1 MKASFFLF
9 SFFIFFASNVDAQLC
24 TGSLGDP
31 LVNITFGRGANPG
44 PSLAAA
50 ATGYVYVGNDCPSD
64 GFYTV
69 RGNTT
74 NCFSS
79 SWHSLT
85 TDHTG
90 DGNGYFMLVNAS
102 IQPSAFYVDTV
113 RGLCGGST
121 YEFASWIMNVI
132 RTSACNNN
140 GIQPNLTF
148 TISRTDGTVL
158 QSYNSGNITSTA
170 NPQWNQ
176 YGFFFTTP
184 PGVNDIIL
192 RMVNNAPGGCGN
204 DLALDDI
211 TFRPCGPQL
220 TPSVTGFNTNTLSLC
235 EGVASNYLLSCTL
248 SSGFINPDFQWQRRI
263 NNGSWIDINGAN
275 NVIYPLNI
283 LPGTAVGLY
292 EYRLAVAEAGN
303 IASVQCRIISSSII
317 LNISANPVA
326 TATNNGPVCE
336 GNPIV
341 LTATGGTQYQWTGP
355 NGFTANTSSPTLT
368 SNNSNPSGTYNVTVT
383 NAAGCIDNASTTI
396 IVRPSPL
403 VGVAFT
409 DTAVCNNSSVTLQA
423 SGASLFTWS
432 PAAGLSNTNTANPE
446 ASPNT
451 ATSYKVV
458 GTNAAGCSDSAFVK
472 VNVYSK
478 AIANAGPDRTII
490 LGNNTTL
497 GASIQG
503 EFERFEWLPSSD
515 ITDPFVLQPIVAPQ
529 TDATYTLSVTSKNGC
544 GTSTDDVSIKLY
556 TGLFI
561 PNAFSPNN
569 DGLNDTWNIP
579 ALNAYP
585 NFELKV
591 FNRLGQPVFEN
602 SQSNKPWDGTFK
614 GQSAEQGVY
623 VYFIKLNNEL
633 PIQKGTVMIVK

>member
-1 MKASFFLF
+1 MKTSFLLV
-9 SFFIFFASNVDAQLC
+9 SFFIFFASNVGAQLC

-44 PSLAAA
+44 SALAAA
-50 ATGYVYVGNDCPSD
+50 ATGYVYVGNDCPND

-74 NCFSS
+74 NCFSN

-85 TDHTG
+85 ADHTG

-121 YEFASWIMNVI
+121 YEFAAWIMNVI
-132 RTSACNNN
+132 RTTACNNN
-140 GIQPNLTF
+140 TIQPNLTF
-148 TISRTDGTVL
+148 TISRTDGTIL
-158 QSYNSGNITSTA
+158 QTYNSGSIPSTP

-184 PGVNDIIL
+184 PGVNDIVL

-220 TPSVTGFNTNTLSLC
+220 TPSVTGLNTNTLSLC
-235 EGVASNYLLSCTL
+235 EGIASNYILTCALSA
-248 SSGFINPDFQWQRRI
+248 GFINPDFQWQRRI
-263 NNGSWIDINGAN
+263 NNGPWIDITGAN
-275 NVIYPLNI
+275 NVVYPLNI
-283 LPGTAVGLY
+283 LQGTAVGLY

-303 IASVQCRIISSSII
+303 IASVQCRITSSPII
-317 LNISANPVA
+317 LTISPNPTA
-326 TATNNGPVCE
+326 TATNNGPVCK
-336 GNPIV
+336 GNPIL

-355 NGFTANTSSPTLT
+355 NGYTANSATPTLAT
-368 SNNSNPSGTYNVTVT
+368 NNSNQSGSYNVRVS
-383 NAAGCIDNASTTI
+383 NAAGCSATASTNI

-403 VGVAFT
+403 VTVSFT
-409 DTAVCNNSSVTLQA
+409 DSAVCSGGSIGLLAAGANNYV
-423 SGASLFTWS
+423 WS
-432 PAAGLSNTNTANPE
+432 PAAGLNDDTISNPI
-446 ASPNT
+446 ASPSS

-458 GTNAAGCSDSAFVK
+458 GTDATRCSDSAFVN
-472 VNVYSK
+472 VNVYSR
-478 AIANAGPDRTII
+478 AIANAGPDKTII
-490 LGNNTTL
+490 LGSTATL
-497 GASIQG
+497 GASIEG
-503 EFERFEWLPSSD
+503 EFDSFEWLPSPD
-515 ITDPFVLQPIVAPQ
+515 ISNPNFLQPIVAPQ
-529 TDATYTLSVTSKNGC
+529 ADATYTLSVTSRNGC
-544 GTSTDDVSIKLY
+544 GTSTDDVSVKLY
-556 TGLFI
+556 TGIFI

-585 NFELKV
+585 DFELKV

-602 SQSNKPWDGTFK
+602 SQTNKSWDGLFK
-614 GQSAEQGVY
+614 GQAADMGTY

-633 PIQKGTVMIVK
+633 PVLKGTVTIIR

>member
-1 MKASFFLF
+1 MKTSFLLV
-9 SFFIFFASNVDAQLC
+9 SFFIFFASNVGAQLC

-44 PSLAAA
+44 PALAAA
-50 ATGYVYVGNDCPSD
+50 ATGYVYVGNDCPND

-69 RGNTT
+69 RGNTS
-74 NCFSS
+74 NCFSN

-121 YEFASWIMNVI
+121 YEFAAWIVNVI
-132 RTSACNNN
+132 RTTACNNN
-140 GIQPNLTF
+140 TIQPNLTF
-148 TISRTDGTVL
+148 TISRTDGTIL
-158 QSYNSGNITSTA
+158 QTYNSGSIPSTP

-184 PGVNDIIL
+184 PSVNDIVL

-220 TPSVTGFNTNTLSLC
+220 TPSVTGLNTNTLSLC
-235 EGVASNYLLSCTL
+235 EGIASNYTLTCALSA
-248 SSGFINPDFQWQRRI
+248 GFINPDFQWQRRI
-263 NNGSWIDINGAN
+263 NNGPWIDITGAN

-283 LPGTAVGLY
+283 LQGTAVGLY

-303 IASVQCRIISSSII
+303 IASVQCRITSSPI
-317 LNISANPVA
+317 LLTISANPTA
-326 TATNNGPVCE
+326 TATNNGPVCK
-336 GNPIV
+336 GNLIL
-341 LTATGGTQYQWTGP
+341 LTGTGGTQYQWTGP
-355 NGFTANTSSPTLT
+355 NGYTANGATPTLAT
-368 SNNSNPSGTYNVTVT
+368 NNSNQSGSYNVTVS
-383 NAAGCIDNASTTI
+383 NAAGCSATASTNI

-403 VGVAFT
+403 VTVSFT
-409 DTAVCNNSSVTLQA
+409 DSAVCSGGSIGLNATGANNYV
-423 SGASLFTWS
+423 WS
-432 PAAGLSNTNTANPE
+432 PAAGLNNDAISNPI
-446 ASPNT
+446 ASPSIG
-451 ATSYKVV
+451 TSYKVV
-458 GTNAAGCSDSAFVK
+458 GTDATGCSDSAFVN
-472 VNVYSK
+472 VNVYSR
-478 AIANAGPDRTII
+478 AIANAGPDKTII
-490 LGNNTTL
+490 LGSTATL
-497 GASIQG
+497 SASIEG
-503 EFERFEWLPSSD
+503 EFDSFEWLPSPD
-515 ITDPFVLQPIVAPQ
+515 IPNPNFLQPIVAPQ
-529 TDATYTLSVTSKNGC
+529 ADATYTLSVTSKNGC
-544 GTSTDDVSIKLY
+544 GTSTDDVSVKLY
-556 TGLFI
+556 SGIFI

-585 NFELKV
+585 DFELKV
-591 FNRLGQPVFEN
+591 FNRHGQPVFEN
-602 SQSNKPWDGTFK
+602 SQTNKSWDGLFK
-614 GQSAEQGVY
+614 GQAADMGTY

-633 PIQKGTVMIVK
+633 PVLKGTVTIIR

>member
-1 MKASFFLF
+1 MKASILF
-9 SFFIFFASNVDAQLC
+9 VCFFICCAANTKAQLC

-44 PSLAAA
+44 PALAAA
-50 ATGYVYVGNDCPSD
+50 ATGYVYVGNDCPND

-74 NCFSS
+74 NCFSN

-85 TDHTG
+85 ADHTG

-121 YEFASWIMNVI
+121 YEFAAWIMNVI
-132 RTSACNNN
+132 RTTACNNN
-140 GIQPNLTF
+140 TIQPNLTF

-158 QSYNSGNITSTA
+158 QTYNSGSIPSTS

-184 PGVNDIIL
+184 PGVSDIVL

-220 TPSVTGFNTNTLSLC
+220 TPSVTGFNTNMLSLC
-235 EGVASNYLLSCTL
+235 EGVASNYLLSCAL
-248 SSGFINPDFQWQRRI
+248 SAGFINPDFQWQRRI
-263 NNGSWIDINGAN
+263 NNGPWIDITGAN
-275 NVIYPLNI
+275 NVVYPLNI
-283 LPGTAVGLY
+283 LQGTPAGLY

-303 IASVQCRIISSSII
+303 IASVQCRITSSPII
-317 LNISANPVA
+317 LTISANPIA
-326 TATNNGPVCE
+326 TATNNGAVCA
-336 GNPIV
+336 GNPIL

-355 NGFTANTSSPTLT
+355 NGYTANTATPTLIT
-368 SNNSNPSGTYNVTVT
+368 NNSNQSGIYNVTVS
-383 NAAGCIDNASTTI
+383 NAAGCSATASTNI
-396 IVRPSPL
+396 IVRPLPL
-403 VGVAFT
+403 VTVSFT
-409 DTAVCNNSSVTLQA
+409 DSAVCSGGSIGLNAAGANNYV
-423 SGASLFTWS
+423 WS
-432 PAAGLSNTNTANPE
+432 PAAGLNNDAVSNPI
-446 ASPNT
+446 ASPSSP
-451 ATSYKVV
+451 TSYKVV
-458 GTNAAGCSDSAFVK
+458 GTDAAGCSDSAFVNLK
-472 VNVYSK
+472 VYSK

-490 LGNNTTL
+490 LGSTATL
-497 GASIQG
+497 GASIDG
-503 EFERFEWLPSSD
+503 EFDSFEWLPSPD
-515 ITDPFVLQPIVAPQ
+515 IPNPNFLQPIVAPQ
-529 TDATYTLSVTSKNGC
+529 ADATYTLSVTSKNGC
-544 GTSTDDVSIKLY
+544 GTSTDDVSVKLY
-556 TGLFI
+556 TGIFI

-602 SQSNKPWDGTFK
+602 SQTNKPWDGLFK
-614 GQSAEQGVY
+614 GQAADMGTY

-633 PIQKGTVMIVK
+633 PVLKGTVTIIR